1 MLRLLCFLT
10 IVSIPLIA
18 KPNDKLVLLE
28 ESVAKGESKYTDIV
42 PSTQKYIRWHGNTIR
57 KSDYVIIYIHGFS
70 ASRME
75 LSPTTELL
83 ADKIGANV
91 FYTRLTG
98 HGRSDDAMADAT
110 VDAWKQDALESYS
123 IAKQMGKKIILI
135 SVSTGGTL
143 ATWLQGESVIKNVV
157 ANIMI
162 SPNFGVKSSSAS
174 ILLWPGGITLAKWIS
189 GDYRSFTPLNEK
201 HARYWTERYPI
212 EAVIPMLRLVKEV
225 GDIEKSK
232 IKIPQL
238 FVYSPRDQVIDV
250 EKIESTMG
258 QYSPDIVSAYRFE
271 TSEDPAQHVLA
282 GDACAPKST
291 EKMVKLL
298 EQYILGGFSL

>member
-1 MLRLLCFLT
+1 
-10 IVSIPLIA
+10 
-18 KPNDKLVLLE
+18 
-28 ESVAKGESKYTDIV
+28 
-42 PSTQKYIRWHGNTIR
+42 
-57 KSDYVIIYIHGFS
+57 
-70 ASRME
+70 
-75 LSPTTELL
+75 
-83 ADKIGANV
+83 
-91 FYTRLTG
+91 
-98 HGRSDDAMADAT
+98 
-110 VDAWKQDALESYS
+110 
-123 IAKQMGKKIILI
+123 
-135 SVSTGGTL
+135 
-143 ATWLQGESVIKNVV
+143 
-157 ANIMI
+157 
-162 SPNFGVKSSSAS
+162 
-174 ILLWPGGITLAKWIS
+174 
-189 GDYRSFTPLNEK
+189 
-201 HARYWTERYPI
+201 
-212 EAVIPMLRLVKEV
+212 MLRLVKEV

>member
-10 IVSIPLIA
+10 IVSMPLIA
-18 KPNDKLVLLE
+18 TPNDKLVLLE

-42 PSTQKYIRWHGNTIR
+42 ASTEKYIRWHGNTIR

-143 ATWLQGESVIKNVV
+143 ATWLQGESAIKNVV